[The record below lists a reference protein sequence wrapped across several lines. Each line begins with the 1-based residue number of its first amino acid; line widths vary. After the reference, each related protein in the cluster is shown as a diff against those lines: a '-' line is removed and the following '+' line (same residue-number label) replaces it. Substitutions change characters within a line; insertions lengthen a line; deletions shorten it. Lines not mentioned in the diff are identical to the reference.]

1 MANENSIFR
10 SIEIIENRIAEKLTV
25 ENIAS
30 GVFFSKYHYQRLFR
44 EIIGRSVMEYITKR
58 KLTLAGRDLLETG
71 APVFEIALKY
81 GYDSHA
87 GFTRCFKSYMG
98 VTPADYRKY
107 GLTAISQNII
117 KEKCTLTYSATATK
131 SKTAAN
137 QKSAVYSK
145 TTDEIIR
152 ELNDFV
158 VKAKETADLARK
170 GSGLPE
176 YAPFWNG
183 IADATDACAERVKG
197 VLERIT
203 SIAERPDE
211 ITKRFEIIK
220 IVEDAA
226 FNSNL
231 LAFNAGLMASRDLP
245 ERVEQQWPLC
255 LKYIELAKICVLKA
269 GKIVQF
275 FNELS
280 ALIFDDMH
288 AAAADRLCSLTA
300 AGEAAVSGITGYSYI
315 KDELS
320 FLADAL
326 KAASV
331 DDLSVSDLEDY
342 MFRLDII
349 SFAADM
355 DIFRNPKDKPMFD
368 SLASFKENLAE
379 TINFFSQLVIPEC
392 ERAPIGRSSGKIAKD
407 IAYQGNILLFYTRG
421 EVSHEKLGHTLDGV
435 QKAAFDAICGKINDF
450 IQHAHKAEDVSAY
463 PVLAGK
469 LDEIYADM
477 QREADKLG
485 VRGSAIKFIAC
496 EYENL
501 AKILLLYADGSNKLN
516 DKKYNN

>member
-30 GVFFSKYHYQRLFR
+30 DVFFSKYHYQRLFR
-44 EIIGRSVMEYITKR
+44 EIIGRSVMEYITRR

-71 APVFEIALKY
+71 VPIFEIALKY

-107 GLTAISQNII
+107 GLTAISQKII
-117 KEKCTLTYSATATK
+117 KERCTLTYSATAAK
-131 SKTAAN
+131 IKTAAN
-137 QKSAVYSK
+137 PKTVANLKTAAYSK

-170 GSGLPE
+170 GSGLQE
-176 YAPFWNG
+176 YAPFWSG
-183 IADATDACAERVKG
+183 IAGATDACADRVKG

-231 LAFNAGLMASRDLP
+231 LAFNAGLMASRDMP
-245 ERVEQQWPLC
+245 ERVERQWPLC

-269 GKIVQF
+269 GKVVQF
-275 FNELS
+275 LNELA

-288 AAAADRLCSLTA
+288 AAAADMLRSLTA
-300 AGEAAVSGITGYSYI
+300 AGEAAVSGISGYSYI

-320 FLADAL
+320 YLADAL

-331 DDLSVSDLEDY
+331 EDLTVSDLEDY
-342 MFRLDII
+342 LFRLDII

-368 SLASFKENLAE
+368 GLASFRENLAE
-379 TINFFSQLVIPEC
+379 SIGFFGQLITPEC
-392 ERAPIGRSSGKIAKD
+392 ERAPIGRSSGKIARD

-421 EVSHEKLGHTLDGV
+421 EVSHEKLGHTLDDA
-435 QKAAFDAICGKINDF
+435 QKSAFDAICEKINDF
-450 IQHAHKAEDVSAY
+450 IQLAHKAEDISAY
-463 PVLAGK
+463 TILAGK
-469 LDEIYADM
+469 LEEINADM

-485 VRGSAIKFIAC
+485 VRGGAIKFIAR

-501 AKILLLYADGSNKLN
+501 ANILLKYAGGNI
-516 DKKYNN
+516 